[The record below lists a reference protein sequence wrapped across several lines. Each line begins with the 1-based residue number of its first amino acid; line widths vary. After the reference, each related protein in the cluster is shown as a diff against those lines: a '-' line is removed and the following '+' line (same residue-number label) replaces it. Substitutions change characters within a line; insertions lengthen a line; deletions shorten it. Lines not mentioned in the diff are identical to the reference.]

1 MTLLANPK
9 FFGPL
14 LTLLFVAICLLA
26 IFAVREERLPKS
38 GVEAYL
44 ENCAGDKAPDSS
56 CGSVAAIRTA
66 FGFDLLAEIE
76 NRHDRMRET
85 AKKIA
90 EGQLTAAGYQ
100 DCLKA
105 GECAAVPMLDK
116 DIDPE
121 SAEARKPENVRISKM
136 FWDLAEKD
144 RLTDDVCGLIPLC
157 AMALDKKIIVLEN
170 GKVTGAKP

>member
-1 MTLLANPK
+1 MTLAQNPK

-44 ENCAGDKAPDSS
+44 ENCAGDKAPAAS
-56 CGSVAAIRTA
+56 CGSVEAVQTA
-66 FGFDLLAEIE
+66 FGFDLPAEIKIS
-76 NRHDRMRET
+76 HDRMRET

-90 EGQLTAAGYQ
+90 GGQLTADAYQ

-121 SAEARKPENVRISKM
+121 SEEARKPENVRISQM

-144 RLTDDVCGLIPLC
+144 RLTDDICGLIPLC
-157 AMALDKKIIVLEN
+157 AMALDKKIITLQN
-170 GKVTGAKP
+170 GKVAGAKP